1 MLKVW
6 GRATSINVQK
16 VMWTLAELGLP
27 HERIDIGGHFGKLD
41 TPEFIRMNPNK
52 RIPLLDDDG
61 FLLWESNAI
70 VRYLAETYGRGSLA
84 PAGRLSFARADQWS
98 DWAITTLYHD
108 LILTCFVGMILKAK
122 AERDAAG
129 IAAAARRIGANLA
142 ILDAQLEGKA
152 FLLGDTFSFAD
163 VLVGTYMF
171 RYFNLGIE
179 RPRLPN
185 VQSWYQRLTAR
196 SAYQTHVMI
205 DFSGMKVAGA

>member
-52 RIPLLDDDG
+52 RIPVLDDDG

-163 VLVGTYMF
+163 VLVGTYMY

>member
-163 VLVGTYMF
+163 VLVGTYMY